1 MEAIRKR
8 NDFHDPNMTTNNPMN
23 IPVIDKDTEAGEL
36 LDVVDGLVVDPVD
49 VGLVVVELV
58 VVGLV
63 VVEGV
68 VLAEL
73 VVAAPVV

>member
-8 NDFHDPNMTTNNPMN
+8 NDFHGPNMTTNNPIN

-36 LDVVDGLVVDPVD
+36 LDVVDGFVVDPVD
-49 VGLVVVELV
+49 VGLVVV
-58 VVGLV
+58 GLV

-68 VLAEL
+68 ILAEL
-73 VVAAPVV
+73 VAAALAV